1 MVTPKTKE
9 RGTTKKTLND
19 IGGFLSFSKPTPAL
33 EKILVDE
40 LYRPF
45 RGGDFYFL
53 CAQYKLTFE

>member
-1 MVTPKTKE
+1 MMPKIKE
-9 RGTTKKTLND
+9 RGALKNILND